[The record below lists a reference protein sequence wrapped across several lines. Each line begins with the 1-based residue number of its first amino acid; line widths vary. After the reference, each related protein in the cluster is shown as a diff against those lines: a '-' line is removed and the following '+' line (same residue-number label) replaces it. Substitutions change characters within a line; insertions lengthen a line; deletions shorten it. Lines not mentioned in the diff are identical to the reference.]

1 MEPFDEGFAG
11 FTDPS
16 TASLY
21 GLPAQPLDTGYYAD
35 GTQAYD
41 RSDAGYQGG
50 VAGGV
55 VGGAVGTDLAGPVGT
70 APGTMFG
77 AGIGRAAGGAL
88 YDAYTNPSP
97 VLQGDYGT
105 PPDGTIDPYTGVGP

>member
-16 TASLY
+16 TASIY

-41 RSDAGYQGG
+41 RSDAGNQGG
-50 VAGGV
+50 VAGTIIGGYVGGQVGGDAGALIGGGMGSGIGNV
-55 VGGAVGTDLAGPVGT
+55 VGGYT
-70 APGTMFG
+70 
-77 AGIGRAAGGAL
+77 
-88 YDAYTNPSP
+88 YDALNQPPFQIT
-97 VLQGDYGT
+97 GDYGT
-105 PPDGTIDPYTGVGP
+105 PGDGQIDPYTGISP